1 MKNTWKKAFLVAL
14 PLAGL
19 FFIAPAAEARKH
31 HHHCRPYYER
41 GWYDR
46 GQYGGYG
53 RRGWYGDRW
62 RRPYYDDDDYS
73 SRYPYRPYYG
83 RRYDDSTYYGP
94 RYERPYYG
102 EYPWWSIFFD
112 R

>member
-1 MKNTWKKAFLVAL
+1 MKNTWKKAFLMAL

-19 FFIAPAAEARKH
+19 FFTAPVAEARKH
-31 HHHCRPYYER
+31 HHHCRPYYGR

-46 GQYGGYG
+46 GRY
-53 RRGWYGDRW
+53 DRW
-62 RRPYYDDDDYS
+62 RPYSDDYYYS

-83 RRYDDSTYYGP
+83 RRYDDPTYYDP

-102 EYPWWSIFFD
+102 GYPWWSIFFD